1 MHNFFEKYLSWF
13 TLREVPFL
21 GNMMYKKLIDQFGSP
36 ENILKASKSQLGMVD
51 KMSLKIINGI
61 TNHKEFQDMAKK
73 ELELIFKKN
82 IQIVTL
88 NDSSYPVLLKQ
99 IPDPPP
105 FLTYLGKL
113 DNSAPCISIIGSRN
127 ATSYGLSTSENLSYK
142 LSQKGFQIVSGLARG
157 VDTMAHKGALKAN
170 KKTIAVLGS
179 GLNKIYPRENKS
191 LFQAIA
197 KKGVVFSE
205 FKANTEPFPAN
216 FPIRN
221 RIIAGLSC
229 GSIVVEAAQ
238 RSGSLIT
245 ARLAGEYNREV
256 FAVPGNIR
264 SKKSAGTHSLLKQ
277 GARLVEN
284 EMDIIDELPH
294 FIHAKK
300 ENSQPDSLQ
309 KQKPTHY
316 TSDKTN
322 RHKLIDL
329 IEPYPVH
336 VDVLIEK
343 SKMNTSQITSQ
354 LLDLELEGIV
364 TRHQGNYYSL
374 SEEYH

>member
-1 MHNFFEKYLSWF
+1 MHNFFETYLPWF
-13 TLREVPFL
+13 ILREVPSL
-21 GNMMYKKLIDQFGSP
+21 GNTMYKKLIDQFGSP
-36 ENILKASKSQLGMVD
+36 ENILKAPETQLRRVD
-51 KMSLKIINGI
+51 KISSKIIKGI
-61 TNHKEFQDMAKK
+61 TNHNVFQDEAKK
-73 ELELIFKKN
+73 ELDLILNNHIK
-82 IQIVTL
+82 IVTL
-88 NDSSYPVLLKQ
+88 TDADYPVLLKQ

-127 ATSYGLSTSENLSYK
+127 ATSYGLSTSENLSYN
-142 LSQKGFQIVSGLARG
+142 LAQRGFQVVSGLARG
-157 VDTMAHKGALKAN
+157 IDAMAHKGALKAN

-179 GLNKIYPRENKS
+179 GLKKMYPRENYN
-191 LFQAIA
+191 LFQSIA
-197 KKGVVFSE
+197 EKGVVFSE
-205 FKANTEPFPAN
+205 FKVNTDPFPSN

-256 FAVPGNIR
+256 FAVPGNIK

-284 EMDIIDELPH
+284 EMDIIDELH
-294 FIHAKK
+294 QFIHIKK
-300 ENSQPDSLQ
+300 KTDQLKPLQ
-309 KQKPTHY
+309 KQKPPHY
-316 TSDKTN
+316 KSDPLN
-322 RHKLIDL
+322 RRELINL

-336 VDVLIEK
+336 IDVLIEK
-343 SKMNTSQITSQ
+343 SKMNSSQITSQ

-364 TRHQGNYYSL
+364 IRHQGNYYSI
-374 SEEYH
+374 SEETH

>member
-1 MHNFFEKYLSWF
+1 MHNFFETYLPWF
-13 TLREVPFL
+13 ILREIPSL
-21 GNMMYKKLIDQFGSP
+21 GNTMYKKLIDQFGSP
-36 ENILKASKSQLGMVD
+36 ENILKAPETQLRRVD
-51 KMSLKIINGI
+51 KISSKIIKGI
-61 TNHKEFQDMAKK
+61 TNHNVFQDEAKK
-73 ELELIFKKN
+73 ELDLILNNHIK
-82 IQIVTL
+82 IVTL
-88 NDSSYPVLLKQ
+88 TDADYPVLLKQ
-99 IPDPPP
+99 IPDPQP

-127 ATSYGLSTSENLSYK
+127 ATSYGLSTSKNLSYN
-142 LSQKGFQIVSGLARG
+142 LAQRGFQVVSGLARG
-157 VDTMAHKGALKAN
+157 IDAMAHKGALKAN

-179 GLNKIYPRENKS
+179 GLKKMYPRENYN
-191 LFQAIA
+191 LFQSIA
-197 KKGVVFSE
+197 EKGVVFSE
-205 FKANTEPFPAN
+205 FKVNTDPFPSN

-256 FAVPGNIR
+256 FAVPGNIK

-284 EMDIIDELPH
+284 EMDIIDELH
-294 FIHAKK
+294 QFIHIKK
-300 ENSQPDSLQ
+300 KTDQLKPLQ
-309 KQKPTHY
+309 KQKPPHY
-316 TSDKTN
+316 KSDPLN
-322 RHKLIDL
+322 RRELINL

-336 VDVLIEK
+336 IDVLIEK
-343 SKMNTSQITSQ
+343 SKMNSSQITSQ

-364 TRHQGNYYSL
+364 IRHQGNYYSI
-374 SEEYH
+374 SEETH